1 MEAKLEATRKRVET
15 LTASILAKAFRGELV
30 PQDPNDQPAAELLQQ
45 IKALKNEKSQTNK
58 VGKK

>member
-1 MEAKLEATRKRVET
+1 
-15 LTASILAKAFRGELV
+15 V